1 MATKTCMA
9 LPMVARMS
17 DARSIL
23 RRFALATMFS
33 VSVTDYAVADVVLND
48 GSMSQSDI
56 TSMMAD
62 TELSKLY
69 VSRNQYTFWEF
80 MDDQIHELFNGD
92 PGPDIYDDTSDM
104 APNEYEGISQPNGV
118 GVE

>member
-1 MATKTCMA
+1 MLAMA
-9 LPMVARMS
+9 ARRM
-17 DARSIL
+17 DAKVFL
-23 RRFALATMFS
+23 RRFALAAMFS

-69 VSRNQYTFWEF
+69 VSRNRYSFWEF
-80 MDDQIHELFNGD
+80 MGDQVHELFNGD
-92 PGPDIYDDTSDM
+92 PGPDIYDDTGDMSSD
-104 APNEYEGISQPNGV
+104 EYVGISQPDDIHPS
-118 GVE
+118 E